1 MVVQTRHIRLYEK
14 RYSVKSE
21 AMSRYCLKMGFR
33 IAKAQIAQYT
43 NVVQGLCGLTSWNNC
58 LVLAFVSSWEVIS
71 LQSLNKTLTWCIQ
84 YRDIILRIFVWY
96 HQWQGCV
103 MHLPDL
109 KPITRCMHT
118 MSKVGRFPEHH
129 LHNAWLIC
137 KECRTTLLKCS
148 DYYKLLT
155 SWGQMKCSRGR
166 HYLYIIEYKF

>member
-84 YRDIILRIFVWY
+84 YWDIILRIFASCMCDATNDKVAWCTCQIWKDY
-96 HQWQGCV
+96 S
-103 MHLPDL
+103 MHAFRKQSSEIP
-109 KPITRCMHT
+109 HT
-118 MSKVGRFPEHH
+118 SSRQSTCSANGIWSKWV
-129 LHNAWLIC
+129 C
-137 KECRTTLLKCS
+137 
-148 DYYKLLT
+148 
-155 SWGQMKCSRGR
+155 
-166 HYLYIIEYKF
+166 